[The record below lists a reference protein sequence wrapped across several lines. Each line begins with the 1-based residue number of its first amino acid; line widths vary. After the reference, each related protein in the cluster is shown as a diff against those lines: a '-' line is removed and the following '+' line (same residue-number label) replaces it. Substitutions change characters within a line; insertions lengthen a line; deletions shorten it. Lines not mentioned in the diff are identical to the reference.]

1 MDGYHRQFGSDLTP
15 REREVIVLMA
25 RGLTNGEIAEQL
37 GIAFDTAKSHV
48 SAVIAKLGADS
59 REDAVRRWQGSQRV
73 RVRAERAVRALVA
86 GVGIGKLAVGATA
99 VAVFAVG
106 AAAGAV
112 WLANG
117 AAESTVMD
125 GRIPVPPALMPE
137 PAPGTPPVDRD
148 GTAPWTLI
156 EPIGPDIDITSVQAG
171 DRTMTLG
178 MYQASLGW
186 CKYVIDEESR
196 AQGGRM
202 CAGPIEVPHLL
213 GSREVRKGG
222 VVSGMTERVADR
234 VQLVMDDGST
244 IEVPLVEAPSTLGL
258 TWRFWLASLDD
269 PNLLQEVR
277 LLSAG
282 GAVIESSASLGAAE
296 GPPPY
301 AEVDISGSGRDEP
314 LVGTVPTGTYRGS
327 VFKIPAGTDSLRFR
341 VEHDGEHA
349 IRVSLQCSAPLTE
362 PMSLRLFYTREPGAG
377 GSGTFEA
384 ERTPLGETCVWFVSG
399 YDGNYRIRAMP

>member
-1 MDGYHRQFGSDLTP
+1 
-15 REREVIVLMA
+15 
-25 RGLTNGEIAEQL
+25 
-37 GIAFDTAKSHV
+37 
-48 SAVIAKLGADS
+48 
-59 REDAVRRWQGSQRV
+59 
-73 RVRAERAVRALVA
+73 
-86 GVGIGKLAVGATA
+86 
-99 VAVFAVG
+99 
-106 AAAGAV
+106 
-112 WLANG
+112 
-117 AAESTVMD
+117 MD

-202 CAGPIEVPHLL
+202 CAGPIEVPHLIA
-213 GSREVRKGG
+213 SREVRKGG

-234 VQLVMDDGST
+234 VQLVMEDGST
-244 IEVPLVEAPSTLGL
+244 VEVPLVDAPPELGL
-258 TWRFWLASLDD
+258 TWKFWLASLPD
-269 PNLLQEVR
+269 PNELREAR
-277 LLSAG
+277 LLSAA
-282 GAVIESSASLGAAE
+282 GAVIETDPSLGAAG

-314 LVGTVPTGTYRGS
+314 LAGTILTGTYHGS
-327 VFKIPAGTDSLRFR
+327 VFKIPAGTGSLRFR
-341 VEHDGEHA
+341 VEHDGESA
-349 IRVSLQCSAPLTE
+349 IRVSLQCSAPLAD
-362 PMSLRLFYTREPGAG
+362 PGFLPLFYTTQPGLG
-377 GSGTFEA
+377 GSGYFEA
-384 ERTPLGETCVWFVSG
+384 DRVPLGETCVWFVSG